1 MFVTKIETGVTNTKK
16 IKSAAGACYMIVFFQ
31 RHTNFAAAYE
41 KYKEKARWLIKRD
54 EVFKMKRVKD
64 MQKED
69 YA

>member
-1 MFVTKIETGVTNTKK
+1 
-16 IKSAAGACYMIVFFQ
+16 MIVFFQ

-41 KYKEKARWLIKRD
+41 KYKEKARWVIKRD
-54 EVFKMKRVKD
+54 EVFNMKRVKD